1 MWRETTEATLDIAVF
16 IRPQDASTARL
27 LILQAHFLWFLASVT
42 PDKITT
48 AENVHSSVVSP
59 QAGSKVLQKDVFLA
73 AASSTPLL
81 QLSLHAAANGEVG
94 LQLRTVTDLL
104 QQGRSESK
112 RASGRDEWKYPW
124 KKWSLPQCS
133 LPARKW
139 SHRLVLLT
147 GLDCLNVCSLMMQRV
162 TF

>member
-1 MWRETTEATLDIAVF
+1 
-16 IRPQDASTARL
+16 
-27 LILQAHFLWFLASVT
+27 
-42 PDKITT
+42 
-48 AENVHSSVVSP
+48 VHSSVVSP

-112 RASGRDEWKYPW
+112 RASGRDE
-124 KKWSLPQCS
+124 
-133 LPARKW
+133 
-139 SHRLVLLT
+139 
-147 GLDCLNVCSLMMQRV
+147 
-162 TF
+162 